1 MFLLIFIVRESQMNQ
16 QRFKCILL
24 NKCYLKSKILLKGLF
39 IVYFFLHLF
48 IYFTSH
54 LYCIPRFED
63 EAAICRIKYQITTA
77 MSTDISVDITTVNKI
92 RIELN

>member
-1 MFLLIFIVRESQMNQ
+1 MMFLLIFIVRESQMNQ

-48 IYFTSH
+48 ILQAIYIV
-54 LYCIPRFED
+54 LQDWRIKD
-63 EAAICRIKYQITTA
+63 AICRIKYQVT
-77 MSTDISVDITTVNKI
+77 
-92 RIELN
+92 RINGEGRI

>member
-1 MFLLIFIVRESQMNQ
+1 MFLLTFIVRESQMNQ

-48 IYFTSH
+48 ILQAIYIV
-54 LYCIPRFED
+54 LQDWRIKD
-63 EAAICRIKYQITTA
+63 AICRIKYQVT
-77 MSTDISVDITTVNKI
+77 
-92 RIELN
+92 RINGEGRI

>member
-1 MFLLIFIVRESQMNQ
+1 MFLLIFIVRESQVNQ

-48 IYFTSH
+48 I
-54 LYCIPRFED
+54 LQ
-63 EAAICRIKYQITTA
+63 AIYIVSQDLK
-77 MSTDISVDITTVNKI
+77 MKLLFV
-92 RIELN
+92 ELNIRLQPLCRPISR

>member
-1 MFLLIFIVRESQMNQ
+1 MMFLLIFIVRESQMNQ

-48 IYFTSH
+48 I
-54 LYCIPRFED
+54 LQ
-63 EAAICRIKYQITTA
+63 AIYIVSQDWRIKDANCRIKYQVT
-77 MSTDISVDITTVNKI
+77 
-92 RIELN
+92 RINGEGRI

>member
-1 MFLLIFIVRESQMNQ
+1 MMFLLIFIVRESQMNQ

-39 IVYFFLHLF
+39 IVYFFPPF

-54 LYCIPRFED
+54 LYCITRFED
-63 EAAICRIKYQITTA
+63 EAAICRIKYQVTTA

-92 RIELN
+92 RI

>member
-48 IYFTSH
+48 ILQAIYIV
-54 LYCIPRFED
+54 LQDWRIKD
-63 EAAICRIKYQITTA
+63 AICRIKYQVT
-77 MSTDISVDITTVNKI
+77 
-92 RIELN
+92 RINGEGRI

>member
-48 IYFTSH
+48 I
-54 LYCIPRFED
+54 LQ
-63 EAAICRIKYQITTA
+63 AIYIVSQDLK
-77 MSTDISVDITTVNKI
+77 MKLLFV
-92 RIELN
+92 ELNIRLQPLCRPIAR